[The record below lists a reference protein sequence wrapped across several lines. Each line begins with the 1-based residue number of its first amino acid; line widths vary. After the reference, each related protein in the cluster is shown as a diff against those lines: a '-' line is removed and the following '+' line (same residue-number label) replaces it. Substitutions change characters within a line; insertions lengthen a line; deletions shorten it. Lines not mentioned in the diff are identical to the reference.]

1 MILNARELIASTEK
15 ILLTQAHCTLEAA
28 SPRQLHEALAS
39 ACMLEIAP
47 AWTTS
52 ERRRA
57 SGRRAFYL
65 SAEYLVG
72 RMVFNNLLAMG
83 VLEDVRALLA
93 EKGVDLNALEDV
105 EDMALG
111 NGGLGRLAAC
121 FLDSAATHGIAL
133 DGYGLRYKFGLFRQ
147 TFANG
152 RQMEAPDDWTK
163 WGDPWSVRRDD
174 LAVTVPMRTG
184 DVVAVPYDLPVIGLG
199 GRSIGTLRLWQAESE
214 DELNFRLFNEQKY
227 AQAAAGKNRAEDITK
242 VLYPNDTLRAGKQM
256 RIKQQ
261 YLLVSA
267 SLQDILRQFDKLGK
281 SVEELPSAIA
291 VQLNDTHPAMAIPEL
306 IRLLNKRGVRFAK
319 ALDIARRVFAYT
331 NHTVMQEALEKWDV
345 ELLRSV
351 APEIARIIVRIDEAF
366 RKELAL
372 RGVDAGGLAIVENG
386 QAHMARLSVYATHAV
401 NGVAEIHSELLKRT
415 VFRRFY
421 ELYPGR
427 FTNVTNGVTQRR
439 WLLLCN
445 RELSRLIAG
454 RIGMDFATDLT
465 ALKGLAPYIEGMADE
480 FMEIK
485 RLKKRQLAEFVLRHD
500 GVALNADFMFDVQI
514 KRLHEYKRQLM
525 NALSIYDLYCEYK
538 AGNLPDFTPTAFIF
552 GAKSAPGYARA
563 KAIIYFINRIAEMI
577 NADEDAR
584 RVMQVVFVSNYN
596 CSYAEKIIPAAD
608 LSEQISPAGTEASG
622 TGNMKLMLN
631 GAPTIGTYDGAN
643 VEIVAEAGVENNYIF
658 GATVEELRDL
668 QGYNPRA
675 LYEENPRIRRAV
687 DALTLFDDPGM
698 EPGREGSLAEL
709 RTSLLDGASWH
720 APDHYYILKDFMPY
734 QEARLRAMRD
744 YREDPRGYALKCLRN
759 IVSAGKFSSDRSVR
773 TYAEEIWKL

>member
-1 MILNARELIASTEK
+1 MNARELIANTEK
-15 ILLTQAHCTLEAA
+15 ILLKQAHCTLQNA
-28 SPRQLHEALAS
+28 SPRQLHAALAE
-39 ACMLEIAP
+39 ACMVEIAP
-47 AWTTS
+47 AWTAS

-83 VLEDVRALLA
+83 ALEEVRALLD
-93 EKGVDLNALEDV
+93 EKGVDLSALEDV

-147 TFANG
+147 TFENG

-163 WGDPWSVRRDD
+163 WGDSWSVRRDD

-184 DVVAVPYDLPVIGLG
+184 EVVAVPYDMPVIGLG
-199 GRSIGTLRLWQAESE
+199 GHNIGTLRLWQAECE
-214 DELNFRLFNEQKY
+214 EELNFPLFNAQKY

-267 SLQDILRQFDKLGK
+267 SLQDMLRQFDKLGK
-281 SVEELPSAIA
+281 PLEELPAVIA

-306 IRLLNKRGVRFAK
+306 IRLLGKRGVRFAK
-319 ALDIARRVFAYT
+319 ALDIARRVFSYT

-351 APEIARIIVRIDEAF
+351 APEIARIILRIDETF

-372 RGVDAGGLAIVENG
+372 RGVDANGLAIVENG

-421 ELYPGR
+421 ELYPDR

-445 RELSRLIAG
+445 PELSRLIAG
-454 RIGMDFATDLT
+454 RIGTGFATDLP
-465 ALKGLAPYIEGMADE
+465 ALKALAPRIEGMADA
-480 FMEIK
+480 FMEVK
-485 RLKKRQLAEFVLRHD
+485 RLKKRQLAAFVAKHD
-500 GVALNADFMFDVQI
+500 GVELNPSFMFDVQI

-563 KAIIYFINRIAEMI
+563 KAIIYFINRLAAMI

-584 RVMQVVFVSNYN
+584 KVMQVVFVQNYN
-596 CSYAEKIIPAAD
+596 CSYAEKIIPAD

-643 VEIVAEAGVENNYIF
+643 VEIVQEAGVENNYIF

-698 EPGREGSLAEL
+698 EPDREGSLREL
-709 RTSLLDGASWH
+709 RASLLDGASWH

-759 IVSAGKFSSDRSVR
+759 IAGAGKFSSDRSVR
-773 TYAEEIWKL
+773 LYAENIWKL

>member
-1 MILNARELIASTEK
+1 MNARELILSTEK
-15 ILLTQAHCTLEAA
+15 ILLKEARCTLAEA
-28 SPRQLHEALAS
+28 SPKQLHEALAQ
-39 ACMLEIAP
+39 ACMVELATN
-47 AWTTS
+47 WTAS
-52 ERRRA
+52 ERRHA
-57 SGRRAFYL
+57 ANRRAFYL

-83 VLEDVRALLA
+83 VLEEVRELLS
-93 EKGVDLNALEDV
+93 EKGVDLNSLEDV

-121 FLDSAATHGIAL
+121 FLDSAATHDIPL

-147 TFANG
+147 TFENC
-152 RQMEAPDDWTK
+152 RQVEAPDDWTK
-163 WGDPWSVRRDD
+163 WGDAWSVRRDD

-184 DVVAVPYDLPVIGLG
+184 EVVAVPYDMPVIGLG
-199 GRSIGTLRLWQAESE
+199 GHNIGTLRLWQAESE
-214 DELNFRLFNEQKY
+214 EELNFRLFNEQKY
-227 AQAAAGKNRAEDITK
+227 AQASAMKNRAEDITK

-261 YLLVSA
+261 YMLVSA
-267 SLQDILRQFDKLGK
+267 SLQDILRQFDKSGK
-281 SVEELPSAIA
+281 PLEELPSAIA

-306 IRLLNKRGVRFAK
+306 IRLLGKRGVRFAK
-319 ALDIARRVFAYT
+319 ALEIARRVFAYT

-366 RKELAL
+366 RRELAG
-372 RGVDAGGLAIVENG
+372 RDVDVSGLAIVENG

-415 VFRRFY
+415 VFHHFY
-421 ELYPGR
+421 ELYPDR

-439 WLLLCN
+439 WLLLCDP
-445 RELSRLIAG
+445 ELSRLIAG
-454 RIGMDFATDLT
+454 RIGTGFKTDLT
-465 ALKGLAPYIEGMADE
+465 ALKALAPHIEDMADE
-480 FMEIK
+480 FMAVK
-485 RLKKRQLAEFVLRHD
+485 RLKKEQLSRFVRRHD
-500 GVALNADFMFDVQI
+500 GVELNPDFMFDVQI

-563 KAIIYFINRIAEMI
+563 KAIIYFINRLAEMI
-577 NADEDAR
+577 NADEEAR
-584 RVMQVVFVSNYN
+584 RVMQVVFVKNYN
-596 CSYAEKIIPAAD
+596 CSVAEKIIPAAD

-631 GAPTIGTYDGAN
+631 GAPTIGTFDGAN
-643 VEIVAEAGVENNYIF
+643 VEIVQEAGAENNYIF
-658 GATVEELRDL
+658 GATVEELRNL

-675 LYEENPRIRRAV
+675 IYEENARIRRAV
-687 DALTLFDDPGM
+687 DALTLFG
-698 EPGREGSLAEL
+698 EPEGVEAGREGSLSEL
-709 RTSLLDGASWH
+709 RASLLDGASWH
-720 APDHYYILKDFMPY
+720 APDHYFVLKDFMPY

-744 YREDPRGYALKCLRN
+744 YREDAKGYALKCLRN
-759 IVSAGKFSSDRSVR
+759 IACAGKFSSDRSVQD
-773 TYAEEIWKL
+773 YAEKIWKL

>member
-1 MILNARELIASTEK
+1 MNARELILSTEK
-15 ILLTQAHCTLEAA
+15 ILLKEARCTLGEA
-28 SPRQLHEALAS
+28 SPKQLHEALAQ
-39 ACMLEIAP
+39 ACMVELAP
-47 AWTTS
+47 NWAAS
-52 ERRRA
+52 ERRHAA
-57 SGRRAFYL
+57 SRRAFYL

-83 VLEDVRALLA
+83 VLEEVRELLS
-93 EKGVDLNALEDV
+93 EKGVDLNSLEDV

-121 FLDSAATHGIAL
+121 FLDSAATHDIPL

-147 TFANG
+147 TFENC

-163 WGDPWSVRRDD
+163 WGDAWSVRRDD

-184 DVVAVPYDLPVIGLG
+184 DVVAVPYDMPVIGLG
-199 GRSIGTLRLWQAESE
+199 GRNIGTLRLWQAESE
-214 DELNFRLFNEQKY
+214 EELNFRLFNEQKY
-227 AQAAAGKNRAEDITK
+227 AQASAMKNRAEDITK

-261 YLLVSA
+261 YMLVSA
-267 SLQDILRQFDKLGK
+267 SLQDILRQFDKSGK
-281 SVEELPSAIA
+281 PLEELPSAIA

-306 IRLLNKRGVRFAK
+306 IRLLGKRGVRFAK

-351 APEIARIIVRIDEAF
+351 APDIARIIVRIDEMF
-366 RKELAL
+366 RKELAH
-372 RGVDAGGLAIVENG
+372 RGVDASGLAIVENG

-421 ELYPGR
+421 ELYPER

-439 WLLLCN
+439 WLLLCDP
-445 RELSRLIAG
+445 ELSRLIAG
-454 RIGMDFATDLT
+454 RIGTGFATDLT
-465 ALKGLAPYIEGMADE
+465 ALKALAPHIEGMTDE
-480 FMEIK
+480 FMAVK
-485 RLKKRQLAEFVLRHD
+485 RLKKEQLSRFVRKHD
-500 GVALNADFMFDVQI
+500 GVELDPDFMFDVQI

-525 NALSIYDLYCEYK
+525 NALSIYDFYCEYK
-538 AGNLPDFTPTAFIF
+538 AGNLPAFTPTAFIF

-563 KAIIYFINRIAEMI
+563 KAIIYFINRLAEMI
-577 NADEDAR
+577 NADAEAR
-584 RVMQVVFVSNYN
+584 RVMQVVFVQNYN
-596 CSYAEKIIPAAD
+596 CSVAEKIIPAAD

-643 VEIVAEAGVENNYIF
+643 VEIVEEAGAENNYIF
-658 GATVEELRDL
+658 GATVEELREM
-668 QGYNPRA
+668 QGYSPRA
-675 LYEENPRIRRAV
+675 LYDENPRIRRAV
-687 DALTLFDDPGM
+687 DALTLFG
-698 EPGREGSLAEL
+698 EPAGVEAGREGSLGEL
-709 RTSLLDGASWH
+709 RASLLDGASWH
-720 APDHYYILKDFMPY
+720 APDHYFILKDFMSY

-759 IVSAGKFSSDRSVR
+759 IANAGKFSSDRSVQE
-773 TYAEEIWKL
+773 YAEKIWKL